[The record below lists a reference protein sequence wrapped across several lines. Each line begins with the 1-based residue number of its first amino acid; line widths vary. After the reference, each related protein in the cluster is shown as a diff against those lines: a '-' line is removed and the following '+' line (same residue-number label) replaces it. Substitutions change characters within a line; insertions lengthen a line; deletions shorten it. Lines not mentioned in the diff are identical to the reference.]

1 MLFKIVMNVKI
12 VIIAKSVKII
22 ILWLIIIQMFVL
34 MIQKLN

>member
-12 VIIAKSVKII
+12 VIIVKSVKII

-34 MIQKLN
+34 MLQKLN